1 MLISLIKQISPFCKE
16 NPKPTSSKV
25 YDSLREKVPKAIADN
40 TYCAVFWYV
49 LQDLCARVGNQNAA
63 WLSNGGD
70 FAAANLPLAVTLD
83 LLEQVLPAC
92 GDVVLNRVEFA
103 SLLQYIVTAW
113 VATHSQLLPAAVELL
128 KTEETALETLLPLLR
143 VLRTLCGSFFTV
155 LPGVESVLA
164 ATTSCVKKL
173 AKKKLG
179 AAEGAAVVEF
189 VLALEQE
196 RVLVAYCMTHY
207 MEVGVGVAREA

>member
-92 GDVVLNRVEFA
+92 GDVVLSRVEFA

-113 VATHSQLLPAAVELL
+113 VATHLQLLPAAVELL

-143 VLRTLCGSFFTV
+143 VLRTLCGCC
-155 LPGVESVLA
+155 PAWRACWRRPPA
-164 ATTSCVKKL
+164 A
-173 AKKKLG
+173 
-179 AAEGAAVVEF
+179 
-189 VLALEQE
+189 
-196 RVLVAYCMTHY
+196 
-207 MEVGVGVAREA
+207 

>member
-25 YDSLREKVPKAIADN
+25 YDSLREKAPKAIADN

-83 LLEQVLPAC
+83 CWSRCCRRAGTWC
-92 GDVVLNRVEFA
+92 
-103 SLLQYIVTAW
+103 
-113 VATHSQLLPAAVELL
+113 
-128 KTEETALETLLPLLR
+128 
-143 VLRTLCGSFFTV
+143 
-155 LPGVESVLA
+155 
-164 ATTSCVKKL
+164 
-173 AKKKLG
+173 
-179 AAEGAAVVEF
+179 
-189 VLALEQE
+189 
-196 RVLVAYCMTHY
+196 
-207 MEVGVGVAREA
+207 